1 LDGGCLAAFIVDLD
15 CVTHA
20 TTGFKHHEAERVLNG
35 YLVFGGS
42 KLGGSVTYRHIDAYT
57 VDYDTDTLG
66 VLEAL
71 DD

>member
-15 CVTHA
+15 CVTH
-20 TTGFKHHEAERVLNG
+20 TTTVFKYHEAERVLNG
-35 YLVFGGS
+35 YLVFGSG
-42 KLGGSVTYRHIDAYT
+42 KAGIGVTYRHIDAYT
-57 VDYDTDTLG
+57 VDYDTNTLG